1 VVSLTSLR
9 YFLPPCDRRSIYNTK
24 FESMPCGV
32 FFSFVID
39 DDEDIVGSDSEKGRD
54 VGQDDVLVLC
64 GLVEVG

>member
-1 VVSLTSLR
+1 
-9 YFLPPCDRRSIYNTK
+9 
-24 FESMPCGV
+24 MPCGV